1 MDAKFWISAWDEGRT
16 GFHRGAFNER
26 LLDNFPALN
35 PQKGQSILVPLCGK
49 TKDLLWLHSLGLKI
63 HGIELYAKAVE
74 EFFTDNHLPVTKGQ
88 DENFANYSYENI
100 LLSAGD
106 FFKLSDKNTY
116 DFIYDRA
123 ALVALPETMR
133 KDYAQVI
140 KRSLKK
146 GGKCL
151 LVVYEYDQAQMSGPP
166 FSISENEVQSLYADQ
181 FSIKLVD
188 TVSPDREGPKFS
200 SLESLKEK
208 VYILEKV
215 R

>member
-26 LLDNFPALN
+26 LLANFPTLN
-35 PQKGQSILVPLCGK
+35 PQKGQSVLVPLCGK
-49 TKDLLWLHSLGLKI
+49 TKDLLWLQSLGLKV
-63 HGIELYAKAVE
+63 HGVELYAKAVE
-74 EFFTDNHLPVTKGQ
+74 EFFTDNHLSVTKTQ
-88 DENFANYSYENI
+88 DQHFANYTHQDI

-106 FFKLSDKNTY
+106 FFKLSESNTY

-133 KDYAQVI
+133 KDYAEVI

-166 FSISENEVQSLYADQ
+166 FSINETEVHMLYQDQ
-181 FSIKLVD
+181 FSIKLVE

-200 SLESLKEK
+200 ALPSLKEK